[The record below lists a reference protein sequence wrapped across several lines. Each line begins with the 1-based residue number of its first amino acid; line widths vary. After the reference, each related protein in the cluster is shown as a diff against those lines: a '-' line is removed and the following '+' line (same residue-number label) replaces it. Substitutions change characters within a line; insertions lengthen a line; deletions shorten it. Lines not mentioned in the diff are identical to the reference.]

1 MLIMSWN
8 VAGLST
14 TVNRIHETYSPAN
27 QKKAPASVALHAY
40 IQRHGA
46 DILCLQ
52 EHKIPLSQLSDRSE
66 PCGCST
72 VEGYESFWSCC
83 VDKSKQGFN
92 GVVTY
97 AKTGTVLRANA
108 SPLGSPDLDDQGRCV
123 VTDHGSFCLF
133 NVYVPA
139 SGGQPLSY
147 KMKFLQAL
155 RRAMQRERQ
164 HKPVM
169 LMGDLNITS
178 TALDMFWKD
187 RVVHVHDILDQVA
200 SGRSGLPQWKVE
212 LAQWWPKIL
221 ATLETKQVVPAQTI
235 NTLTRE
241 KFEKFRLAV
250 TVDNR
255 RIYLGK
261 HESSPEWCCYEFD
274 FDASHYVDTETNE
287 ECIALE
293 ANVVRLGVLTE
304 LMSKIAGVEWD
315 DATQRL
321 IAATDAGIRRVKPP
335 TQWLQQMMEQDGMVD
350 TFRHFYPTIQ
360 SRWVTV
366 LHD

>member
-1 MLIMSWN
+1 M
-8 VAGLST
+8 
-14 TVNRIHETYSPAN
+14 NRSQFS
-27 QKKAPASVALHAY
+27 QKKAPASAALHAY

-97 AKTGTVLRANA
+97 AKKGTVLRANA

-123 VTDHGSFCLF
+123 MTDHGSFCLF

-139 SGGQPLSY
+139 AGGQPLSY

-178 TALDMFWKD
+178 TALGMFWKD
-187 RVVHVHDILDQVA
+187 RVMHVHDILDQVA
-200 SGRSGLPQWKVE
+200 SGPTNGLPQWKVE
-212 LAQWWPKIL
+212 LAKSWPKIL
-221 ATLETKQVVPAQTI
+221 ATLQTKQVVPVQTT

-255 RIYLGK
+255 RVYLGK
-261 HESSPEWCCYEFD
+261 HESSPEWCSYGFD
-274 FDASHYVDTETNE
+274 FDASHYVDPETDE

-315 DATQRL
+315 DATQRQ
-321 IAATDAGIRRVKPP
+321 IAGTDAGIRRIKPP
-335 TQWLQQMMEQDGMVD
+335 TQWLQCMMEQDGMVD
-350 TFRHFYPTIQ
+350 TFRFFLSHRTI
-360 SRWVTV
+360 
-366 LHD
+366 

>member
-14 TVNRIHETYSPAN
+14 TVNRIHESYSPFS
-27 QKKAPASVALHAY
+27 QKKAPASAALHAY

-92 GVVTY
+92 GVVVTY
-97 AKTGTVLRANA
+97 AKKGTVLRANA
-108 SPLGSPDLDDQGRCV
+108 SPLGSPDLDDQR
-123 VTDHGSFCLF
+123 
-133 NVYVPA
+133 
-139 SGGQPLSY
+139 
-147 KMKFLQAL
+147 
-155 RRAMQRERQ
+155 
-164 HKPVM
+164 
-169 LMGDLNITS
+169 
-178 TALDMFWKD
+178 
-187 RVVHVHDILDQVA
+187 
-200 SGRSGLPQWKVE
+200 
-212 LAQWWPKIL
+212 
-221 ATLETKQVVPAQTI
+221 
-235 NTLTRE
+235 
-241 KFEKFRLAV
+241 FRLAV

-255 RIYLGK
+255 RVYLGK
-261 HESSPEWCCYEFD
+261 HESSPEWCSYGFD
-274 FDASHYVDTETNE
+274 FDDSHYVDPETNE

-315 DATQRL
+315 DATQRQ
-321 IAATDAGIRRVKPP
+321 IAGTDAGIRRIKPP
-335 TQWLQQMMEQDGMVD
+335 TQWLQCMMEQDGMVD
-350 TFRHFYPTIQ
+350 TFRFFLSHSTI
-360 SRWVTV
+360 
-366 LHD
+366 